1 MAELNFLLE
10 HPLYFVLLL
19 FGITFLIQIYFYL
32 FYFSRIVFY
41 KNDNHRTTQKNPVSV
56 IICARNEEKNL
67 EKNLPSVLN
76 QDYPNYEVIVVNDC
90 SEDESEFV
98 LERFQKK
105 YKHLKVTT
113 IKKDDK
119 FIHNKKLALTVGIK
133 AAQSEILLL
142 TDADCKLRSN
152 KWIERMQSKF
162 TGKKSL
168 VLGYG
173 GYKSKKG
180 ILNNLIRFD
189 TLFIAIQYFA
199 YAIAGKPYMGVGR
212 NLAYK
217 KSIFFENKGFAKHYH
232 LESGDDDL
240 FVNQVANKKN
250 TAIEISSEAKTE
262 SEPETRFSN
271 WFKQKKRHSTT
282 GSLYRFGAKWRLFL
296 EHSSRT
302 LYYILFILSLTLF
315 TDFYLYILIV
325 FIFRLIL
332 QLTIFK
338 VAMKKLNEKKLLLP
352 SLFYDI
358 VLPWF
363 GIAFVIS
370 NVFTIKNNKW
380 R

>member
-10 HPLYFVLLL
+10 HPRYFVLLL

-41 KNDNHRTTQKNPVSV
+41 KKNKHRTTQKEPVSV

-67 EKNLPSVLN
+67 EKNLPSLLN
-76 QDYPNYEVIVVNDC
+76 QDYPDYEIIVVNDC

-119 FIHNKKLALTVGIK
+119 FTHNKKLALTVGIK
-133 AAQSEILLL
+133 AAQNETLLL
-142 TDADCKLRSN
+142 TDADCKPKSN

-162 TGKKSL
+162 TGQKSL

-173 GYKSKKG
+173 GYKKRKG

-189 TLFIAIQYFA
+189 TLFIAIQYFT
-199 YAIAGKPYMGVGR
+199 YALAGKPYMGVGR

-217 KSIFFENKGFAKHYH
+217 KSLFFKNKGFAKHHH

-250 TAIEISSEAKTE
+250 TAVEISSEAKTE
-262 SEPETRFSN
+262 SEPQTRFSD
-271 WFKQKKRHSTT
+271 WFKQKKRHTTT
-282 GSLYRFGAKWRLFL
+282 GKLYRFGAKWRLFL
-296 EHSSRT
+296 EQSSRI

-315 TDFYLYILIV
+315 TEYYLYILIV
-325 FIFRLIL
+325 FIFRSIL

-338 VAMKKLNEKKLLLP
+338 VTMKKLNEKNLLLP

-363 GIAFVIS
+363 GIAFAIS
-370 NVFTIKNNKW
+370 NFFTTKNTQW

>member
-32 FYFSRIVFY
+32 FYFSRILFY
-41 KNDNHRTTQKNPVSV
+41 KKNKHRTTQKEPVSV

-76 QDYPNYEVIVVNDC
+76 QDYPDYEIIVVNDC

-98 LERFQKK
+98 LERLQKK

-133 AAQSEILLL
+133 AAQNETLLL
-142 TDADCKLRSN
+142 TDADCKPESN

-162 TGKKSL
+162 TGQKSL

-173 GYKSKKG
+173 GYKTRKS

-189 TLFIAIQYFA
+189 TLFIAIQYFS

-217 KSIFFENKGFAKHYH
+217 KSLFFKNKGFAKHH
-232 LESGDDDL
+232 QLDSGDDDL

-250 TAIEISSEAKTE
+250 TAVEISSEAKTE
-262 SEPETRFSN
+262 SEPETRFSD
-271 WFKQKKRHSTT
+271 WFKQKKRHTTT
-282 GSLYRFGAKWRLFL
+282 GKLYRFGAKWRLFL
-296 EHSSRT
+296 EQSSRIF
-302 LYYILFILSLTLF
+302 YYIFFILSLTLF
-315 TDFYLYILIV
+315 TEFYLYILIL
-325 FIFRLIL
+325 FIFRSIL

-338 VAMKKLNEKKLLLP
+338 VTMKKLKEKNLLLP
-352 SLFYDI
+352 SFFYDI

-370 NVFTIKNNKW
+370 NFFTTKNNQW